1 MKSYRFNTY
10 NKTKVD
16 TKLSTLIGSSPQVS
30 ETNVERASALGN
42 AVNYATTIQHQRTTK
57 QTSGTCCL
65 TSEIDI
71 WLTGIGTGLTNRVL
85 NSVVD
90 VEGKLKISS
99 SVDNTVSNIQQ
110 LICIN
115 PNDSL
120 QITADPSLNT
130 HQY

>member
-1 MKSYRFNTY
+1 
-10 NKTKVD
+10 
-16 TKLSTLIGSSPQVS
+16 LIGSSPQVS

-120 QITADPSLNT
+120 YSKEEVNNYNNDYHNILNT
-130 HQY
+130 KSYESNFIV